1 MQLKLDQDG
10 FIDESL
16 VDEVRAG
23 LSTAGNAVGPVNQ
36 RTLKRNRQQFRELSA
51 AFAKQ
56 TEWADAQKMSAAIL
70 DDIYLVTNKP
80 TIAWGIDD
88 VLLGLT
94 FTIGSHEQ
102 FQGLDDATIIGMTA
116 DLLESLMYSGMVQ
129 PDLPAA
135 VTDGWV
141 RDELVA
147 YRKELANQMVETDD
161 SDEVRP
167 NRAIAPLMA
176 NVATNAT
183 FQALSADVQRDMT
196 DTLLPLFIGMMQKIA
211 HEPVGKWTT
220 VGLKRILFN
229 YFVPTVVLTTDQ
241 IIALPDALTALIAS
255 TPVVAVDATDFAGT
269 VQQLA
274 WQFEHEATYPGYFS
288 ADKRVATAAM
298 AVGINLNDK
307 DALDVFADEYW
318 DSKAGQEKFVSV
330 GRGFGGLWDYLENER
345 FFQQLKLKDQ
355 DARLFYQYM
364 EPFFLKSLD
373 PDWQADYDF
382 SHWQATLAHNP
393 QLAVLDALYGQTK
406 AQMVKNIATSFV
418 YEPEREAQ
426 RHVQVWMQQ
435 VNDVLGP
442 VLQGDEQGHVAFADQ
457 LRLQQIVRD
466 QAPVPELKKLPVL
479 MSTPSADLLEMNH
492 AQVTIFIEKLQMQL
506 GDLLATDQL
515 RWTETMLGDLME
527 TAGGQWQQAITAL
540 TDDNFVMLIES
551 ELFGRYTMRQ
561 AYFALQLLIAYLDNA
576 RALGELTKDRFD
588 ELVDLIKVAQDQ
600 HVASYLSHIM
610 DRIELIKPL

>member
-16 VDEVRAG
+16 VDEVRSG

-135 VTDGWV
+135 VTDDWV
-141 RDELVA
+141 HDELVA
-147 YRKELANQMVETDD
+147 YRKELANQMVATDD
-161 SDEVRP
+161 PDEVRP

-229 YFVPTVVLTTDQ
+229 YFVPTVVLTPDQ
-241 IIALPDALTALIAS
+241 ISALPDALTALIAS

-307 DALDVFADEYW
+307 NALDVFADEYW

-418 YEPEREAQ
+418 YGPEREAQ
-426 RHVQVWMQQ
+426 RHVQVWVQQ

-442 VLQGDEQGHVAFADQ
+442 VLQVDEQGHVTFADQ

-479 MSTPSADLLEMNH
+479 MSTPSADLREMNH

-527 TAGGQWQQAITAL
+527 T
-540 TDDNFVMLIES
+540 

-576 RALGELTKDRFD
+576 RALGELTKGRFD
-588 ELVDLIKVAQDQ
+588 ELVDLIKVAQDK
-600 HVASYLSHIM
+600 HVALYLSHIM
-610 DRIELIKPL
+610 DRTEVTKPL

>member
-147 YRKELANQMVETDD
+147 YRKEWANQMVGTDD

-183 FQALSADVQRDMT
+183 F
-196 DTLLPLFIGMMQKIA
+196 
-211 HEPVGKWTT
+211 
-220 VGLKRILFN
+220 
-229 YFVPTVVLTTDQ
+229 
-241 IIALPDALTALIAS
+241 
-255 TPVVAVDATDFAGT
+255 
-269 VQQLA
+269 
-274 WQFEHEATYPGYFS
+274 
-288 ADKRVATAAM
+288 
-298 AVGINLNDK
+298 
-307 DALDVFADEYW
+307 
-318 DSKAGQEKFVSV
+318 
-330 GRGFGGLWDYLENER
+330 
-345 FFQQLKLKDQ
+345 
-355 DARLFYQYM
+355 
-364 EPFFLKSLD
+364 
-373 PDWQADYDF
+373 
-382 SHWQATLAHNP
+382 
-393 QLAVLDALYGQTK
+393 
-406 AQMVKNIATSFV
+406 
-418 YEPEREAQ
+418 
-426 RHVQVWMQQ
+426 
-435 VNDVLGP
+435 
-442 VLQGDEQGHVAFADQ
+442 
-457 LRLQQIVRD
+457 
-466 QAPVPELKKLPVL
+466 
-479 MSTPSADLLEMNH
+479 
-492 AQVTIFIEKLQMQL
+492 
-506 GDLLATDQL
+506 
-515 RWTETMLGDLME
+515 
-527 TAGGQWQQAITAL
+527 
-540 TDDNFVMLIES
+540 
-551 ELFGRYTMRQ
+551 
-561 AYFALQLLIAYLDNA
+561 
-576 RALGELTKDRFD
+576 
-588 ELVDLIKVAQDQ
+588 
-600 HVASYLSHIM
+600 
-610 DRIELIKPL
+610 

>member
-1 MQLKLDQDG
+1 
-10 FIDESL
+10 
-16 VDEVRAG
+16 
-23 LSTAGNAVGPVNQ
+23 
-36 RTLKRNRQQFRELSA
+36 
-51 AFAKQ
+51 
-56 TEWADAQKMSAAIL
+56 
-70 DDIYLVTNKP
+70 
-80 TIAWGIDD
+80 
-88 VLLGLT
+88 
-94 FTIGSHEQ
+94 
-102 FQGLDDATIIGMTA
+102 
-116 DLLESLMYSGMVQ
+116 
-129 PDLPAA
+129 
-135 VTDGWV
+135 
-141 RDELVA
+141 
-147 YRKELANQMVETDD
+147 
-161 SDEVRP
+161 
-167 NRAIAPLMA
+167 
-176 NVATNAT
+176 
-183 FQALSADVQRDMT
+183 
-196 DTLLPLFIGMMQKIA
+196 
-211 HEPVGKWTT
+211 
-220 VGLKRILFN
+220 
-229 YFVPTVVLTTDQ
+229 
-241 IIALPDALTALIAS
+241 
-255 TPVVAVDATDFAGT
+255 
-269 VQQLA
+269 
-274 WQFEHEATYPGYFS
+274 
-288 ADKRVATAAM
+288 M

-426 RHVQVWMQQ
+426 RHVQVWVQQ

-442 VLQGDEQGHVAFADQ
+442 VLQVDEQGHVAFADQ

-479 MSTPSADLLEMNH
+479 MSTPSADLREMNH

-588 ELVDLIKVAQDQ
+588 ELVDLIKVA
-600 HVASYLSHIM
+600 
-610 DRIELIKPL
+610 